1 MPSPYD
7 QDATPAAGEGPVKV
21 EAGHSN
27 GDGGTSERAAHLQ
40 EGEVITKKMD
50 HPAGPRL
57 IAIISALLL
66 SIFLNDADTFPSLP
80 LPQVALDMTIVATVI
95 PKITDEFNSI
105 ADIGWYAAAFFITLA
120 VFQSFWGRAYT
131 HFNQKLVFFTTIVI
145 FEVGS
150 VVCGAA
156 PSSIALIV
164 GRAVAGLGGAGVT
177 GGIYNIIVSIV
188 PPAKAPS
195 YFGLVGAV
203 WSVASVVGPL
213 LGGVFADKVT
223 WRWAFYINLPIGGVA
238 MILLMIFLPATI
250 QPVPISPKKLLVA
263 LDLPGIALSLG
274 WTICFT
280 VSMQRAGAI
289 DPWSSS
295 PVIGTLVGFV
305 VMLVLFA
312 IVQWRSEDN
321 AILAPRFLKH
331 RAIFPLYCFIFF
343 ADSLASLNAANFATL
358 YNLPQYFQV
367 RPPSGALW
375 PLPMVPGP
383 GGAFVTLGAGLI
395 YTFDQDTSIGQIVGY
410 QLLMGFG
417 VGCSIQIPVTVTQ
430 TIVAPQDIAL
440 VTAIVMFFQ
449 LVTGALWVAATE
461 AVLTNSFIWALG
473 RLVPDLEPS
482 DVLAVG
488 ATGIRGAFRGEE
500 LDRVLQA
507 YAVGLKASWAM
518 GTALGGLALLVSFL
532 AVRKS
537 LQDLRAVSVKA

>member
-7 QDATPAAGEGPVKV
+7 QDATPAAGEVPVKV
-21 EAGHSN
+21 EAGHSD
-27 GDGGTSERAAHLQ
+27 GGGGTSERAAHSQ
-40 EGEVITKKMD
+40 EGEAITKKMD

-57 IAIISALLL
+57 IAIIFALLL
-66 SIFLNDADTFPSLP
+66 SIFL
-80 LPQVALDMTIVATVI
+80 TIVATVI
-95 PKITDEFNSI
+95 PKITDEFNVSFPY
-105 ADIGWYAAAFFITLA
+105 IGWYAAAFFITLA

-177 GGIYNIIVSIV
+177 GGIYNII
-188 PPAKAPS
+188 
-195 YFGLVGAV
+195 
-203 WSVASVVGPL
+203 
-213 LGGVFADKVT
+213 
-223 WRWAFYINLPIGGVA
+223 AFYINLPIGGVA
-238 MILLMIFLPATI
+238 MILLMIFLPATT

-280 VSMQRAGAI
+280 VAMQRAGTI

-331 RAIFPLYCFIFF
+331 RTILPYTASYFLLTPWQASTPPTSPPCTIYPSTSKWLGAIHLH
-343 ADSLASLNAANFATL
+343 S
-358 YNLPQYFQV
+358 V

-461 AVLTNSFIWALG
+461 AVLTNSFIRALG
-473 RLVPDLEPS
+473 RLVPNLKPS

-488 ATGIRGAFRGEE
+488 ATGMRGAFRGEE

-518 GTALGGLALLVSFL
+518 GAALGGLALLVSFL